1 MKQKKHTGLI
11 GLVITCY
18 ENDVLRYLFFGGLTT
33 LLNIVVFYGLRKL
46 GVNLNVS
53 NFISIVCAVL
63 FAYVVNSVF
72 VFRDKC
78 ETLKDHI
85 RPFFKFVGAR
95 ISTMVIEMG
104 GVWLLVEKLGFPDM
118 AGKVIIQVIVV
129 ILNYVFS
136 KFLVFTGGRDDS
148 KRG

>member
-11 GLVITCY
+11 GLILSCY
-18 ENDVLRYLFFGGLTT
+18 ENDILRYLFFGGVTT
-33 LLNIVVFYGLRKL
+33 LVNIVVFYGLRKL
-46 GVNLNVS
+46 GVNLNVA

-63 FAYVVNSVF
+63 FAYVVNSLF

-95 ISTMVIEMG
+95 IATMVIEMG
-104 GVWLLVEKLGFPDM
+104 GVWLIVEKLQYPDM
-118 AGKVIIQVIVV
+118 AGKLVTQVIVV

-136 KFLVFTGGRDDS
+136 KFLVFTGDKKDSGR
-148 KRG
+148 G

>member
-11 GLVITCY
+11 GLILSCY
-18 ENDVLRYLFFGGLTT
+18 ENDILRYLFFGGVTT
-33 LLNIVVFYGLRKL
+33 LVNIVVFYGLRKL
-46 GVNLNVS
+46 GVNLNVA

-63 FAYVVNSVF
+63 FAYVVNSLF

-95 ISTMVIEMG
+95 IATMVIEMG
-104 GVWLLVEKLGFPDM
+104 GVWLIVEKLQYPDM
-118 AGKVIIQVIVV
+118 AGKLVTQVIVV

-136 KFLVFTGGRDDS
+136 KFLVFTGDKKDS
-148 KRG
+148 GKG